1 MDRARLLLVTLGLFT
16 TFALV
21 EFAPA
26 DELGHEQPITIDTD
40 LGLDDAATL
49 AMALQN
55 PEVHVEAVV
64 ACGGACDGSKGAEF
78 LRRMLRE
85 FNRVDVVLYGP
96 ANADRPMK
104 PPAFR
109 GLVEEA
115 LGAALPQA
123 DNDHRP
129 HAFAPDAYAA
139 HEGKTTILALGPL
152 TNLAAALQAK
162 PEIKTGIERV
172 VVAGWADVGRDWNLQ
187 YDREAYETVR
197 GSGIPMVF
205 VAPEE
210 NAARKPDTW
219 QEGEL
224 NLGSNTAVGEQF
236 LRRLLAPHHV
246 REHYVAQLSS
256 FYDELTF
263 LYVVEPSI
271 FKPGNRQDVVVPA
284 DAEVVVACFTRLLSE
299 GRQGERHVVFTDE
312 PLPASVLRPD
322 VRQRR
327 DHIIARHG
335 RREWFAQLLMNELHQ
350 HLGAYS
356 VIGVKMGLRA
366 AEVLNAPQH
375 GMTVV
380 SHVDPTP
387 PVSCLNDGIIVATGC
402 TPGRALFSQGKAD
415 AGKVAAAFTY
425 NGRTATLVLKDTYR
439 DQVRRRI
446 QALRRTS
453 SLEDHAYWQG
463 VRELGLDIWENW
475 HRGDL
480 FTVTVTTAGTDLN
493 RRHENTRTGI
503 DRFEPPQ
510 PQRPPRAGRAEH
522 SHGSS
527 AP

>member
-1 MDRARLLLVTLGLFT
+1 MDRARVFLVTLGLFT
-16 TFALV
+16 AFALA
-21 EFAPA
+21 ESAPA
-26 DELGHEQPITIDTD
+26 DELAHEQPIVIDTD
-40 LGLDDAATL
+40 LGLDDAVTL

-78 LRRMLRE
+78 LRRMLWE

-109 GLVEEA
+109 GFVEEA
-115 LGAALPQA
+115 LGAALPQV
-123 DNDHRP
+123 DNGHRP
-129 HAFAPDAYAA
+129 RAFAPDAYAA
-139 HEGKTTILALGPL
+139 HEAKITILALGPL
-152 TNLAAALQAK
+152 TNLAAALQAR
-162 PEIKTGIERV
+162 PEIKAGIERI
-172 VVAGWADVGRDWNLQ
+172 VVAGWADVDRNWNLQ

-210 NAARKPDTW
+210 SAARKPDTW

-224 NLGSNTAVGEQF
+224 NLGSNTSVGERF
-236 LRRLLAPHHV
+236 LRGLLAPHHV

-263 LYVVEPSI
+263 LYVVEPAI
-271 FKPGNRQDVVVPA
+271 FKPGNRQDVVAPA
-284 DAEVVVACFTRLLSE
+284 GAEAVVGCFTRLVSE
-299 GRQGERHVVFTDE
+299 GRQGERHVVLTDD
-312 PLPASVLRPD
+312 PLPASALRPD

-327 DHIIARHG
+327 DRIIARHG

-402 TPGRALFSQGKAD
+402 TPGRALFSQGEAD
-415 AGKVAAAFTY
+415 AGKVEAAFTY

-446 QALRRTS
+446 EALRRTS
-453 SLEDHAYWQG
+453 SLEDHAYWDG
-463 VRELGLDIWENW
+463 VRVLGLDIWENW
-475 HRGDL
+475 HRGEL
-480 FTVTVTTAGTDLN
+480 FAITVTTARTDLN
-493 RRHENTRTGI
+493 RPQENAGTPLTRP
-503 DRFEPPQ
+503 EPPLAAHP
-510 PQRPPRAGRAEH
+510 PQADRAEH
-522 SHGSS
+522 SHGLG

>member
-1 MDRARLLLVTLGLFT
+1 MDKARLLSVTLGLFT
-16 TFALV
+16 TFALAGA
-21 EFAPA
+21 APA
-26 DELGHEQPITIDTD
+26 DELAHEQPIVIDTD

-49 AMALQN
+49 AMVLQN

-64 ACGGACDGSKGAEF
+64 ACGGACEGEKAAEF
-78 LRRMLRE
+78 LRRMLWE
-85 FNRVDVVLYGP
+85 FNRVDVMLYGP
-96 ANADRPMK
+96 AGADRPMER
-104 PPAFR
+104 PAFR
-109 GLVEEA
+109 GFVEDA
-115 LGAALPQA
+115 LGAALPQV

-129 HAFAPDAYAA
+129 HAFAPNAYAA
-139 HEGKTTILALGPL
+139 HEAKITILALGPL
-152 TNLAAALQAK
+152 TNLAAAVQAR
-162 PEIKTGIERV
+162 PGIKAGIERV

-197 GSGIPMVF
+197 RSGIPMVF

-210 NAARKPDTW
+210 SAARKPDTW
-219 QEGEL
+219 QEGGL
-224 NLGSNTAVGEQF
+224 DLGSNTSVGERF

-263 LYVVEPSI
+263 LYVVEPAI
-271 FKPGNRQDVVVPA
+271 FKPGNRQDVVAPA
-284 DAEVVVACFTRLLSE
+284 GPEAVVACFTRLLSE
-299 GRQGERHVVFTDE
+299 GRQGERHVVLTDDA
-312 PLPASVLRPD
+312 LPASALRPD
-322 VRQRR
+322 VRERR
-327 DHIIARHG
+327 DRIIARHG

-380 SHVDPTP
+380 SHVNPTP

-415 AGKVAAAFTY
+415 AGKVEAAFTY

-446 QALRRTS
+446 QALRRKS
-453 SLEDHAYWQG
+453 SLEDHAYWDG

-475 HRGDL
+475 HRVDL
-480 FTVTVTTAGTDLN
+480 FTVTVTTDRADLN
-493 RRHENTRTGI
+493 NRQESVGTAASRPAPALPEH
-503 DRFEPPQ
+503 PPQ
-510 PQRPPRAGRAEH
+510 AGRAEH
-522 SHGSS
+522 SHGLG

>member
-1 MDRARLLLVTLGLFT
+1 MDKARLLSVTLGLFA
-16 TFALV
+16 TFAFA
-21 EFAPA
+21 ESAPA
-26 DELGHEQPITIDTD
+26 DELAHEQPIVIDTD
-40 LGLDDAATL
+40 LGLDDAVTL

-64 ACGGACDGSKGAEF
+64 ACGGACDGSKAAEF
-78 LRRMLRE
+78 LHRMLWE

-96 ANADRPMK
+96 ANPDRPMN

-109 GLVEEA
+109 GFVEGA
-115 LGAALPQA
+115 LDAALPQV
-123 DNDHRP
+123 DNGHRP

-139 HEGKTTILALGPL
+139 HEARTTILALGPL
-152 TNLAAALQAK
+152 TNLAAAVQAR
-162 PEIKTGIERV
+162 PEIKAGIERI
-172 VVAGWADVGRDWNLQ
+172 VVAGWADVDRNWNLR
-187 YDREAYETVR
+187 YDREAYQAVR

-224 NLGSNTAVGEQF
+224 NLGSNTAVGERF
-236 LRRLLAPHHV
+236 LRGLLAPHHV

-284 DAEVVVACFTRLLSE
+284 DAEAVVACFTRLVSE
-299 GRQGERHVVFTDE
+299 GRQQGQHVVLTDD
-312 PLPASVLRPD
+312 PLPASALRPD

-327 DHIIARHG
+327 DRIIARHG

-380 SHVDPTP
+380 SHVEPTP

-402 TPGRALFSQGKAD
+402 TPGRALFTQGKAD
-415 AGKVAAAFTY
+415 AGRVEAAFTY

-439 DQVRRRI
+439 DRVRRRI
-446 QALRRTS
+446 QALRRKS
-453 SLEDHAYWQG
+453 SLEDHAYWDG
-463 VRELGLDIWENW
+463 VRELGLNIWEDW
-475 HRGDL
+475 HRVDL
-480 FTVTVTTAGTDLN
+480 FTVTVTTDRAAPN
-493 RRHENTRTGI
+493 ARHEGVGTAPTHPAPNLP
-503 DRFEPPQ
+503 EHSPQ
-510 PQRPPRAGRAEH
+510 SHRSEH
-522 SHGSS
+522 SHRLGI
-527 AP
+527 P